1 MRWAGRTVSVCASV
15 GGVCGGR
22 APVWEVRDWRSG
34 RKTRG
39 GQPVEV
45 EPEVV
50 TVCTPDVVERF
61 LGARGERLR
70 SHLRRLRDAG
80 RLVTEEKGRLQ
91 QRVRFEAPEAKH
103 GRVHRR
109 CYVFRGR
116 RRNIPVAR
124 RVKGRARAR
133 VICV

>member
-1 MRWAGRTVSVCASV
+1 MS
-15 GGVCGGR
+15 
-22 APVWEVRDWRSG
+22 VWEVRDWRSG

-39 GQPVEV
+39 GEPVEV

-50 TVCTPDVVERF
+50 TVVTPDSVERF
-61 LGARGERLR
+61 LGVRGERLR
-70 SHLRRLRDAG
+70 SHLRGLRDAG
-80 RLVTEEKGRLQ
+80 RLVHEEGRLQ
-91 QRVRFEAPEAKH
+91 QRVRFDAPEAKH

-116 RRNIPVAR
+116 RRDIPVAPR
-124 RVKGRARAR
+124 TEGRARAR